1 MAMNMEEQFKKLAG
15 VVETVTRFSF
25 GMKKNYLG
33 PINPSAI
40 ITFGSHNLA
49 MNALVLAERVPA
61 LYLPFGFDEGHLEA
75 VTVFLDEDFEFQQYQ
90 PQVNELLGLSVLVG
104 DKDYSYDGTIAGA
117 AEFFRN
123 KNWQYTVLY
132 ERGDPGSVN

>member
-1 MAMNMEEQFKKLAG
+1 MAMNMEEQFKKLSG
-15 VVETVTRFSF
+15 IVGTVNTFSF

-33 PINPSAI
+33 PVSPTAI
-40 ITFGSHNLA
+40 ITFGSQNLA
-49 MNALVLAERVPA
+49 INALVLAERVPA
-61 LYLPFGFDEGHLEA
+61 LYLPVAVNEGCFEA

-104 DKDYSYDGTIAGA
+104 DKDYSYDGTVAGA

-123 KNWQYTVLY
+123 RNWQCTVLY
-132 ERGDPGSVN
+132 EREDTGSLN